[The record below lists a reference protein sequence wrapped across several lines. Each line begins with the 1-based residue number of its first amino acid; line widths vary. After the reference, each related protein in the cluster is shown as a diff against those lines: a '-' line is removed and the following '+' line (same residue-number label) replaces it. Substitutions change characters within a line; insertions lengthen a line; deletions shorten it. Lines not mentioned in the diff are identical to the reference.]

1 MSVLT
6 HNFVQ
11 DYVPDNM
18 CAVTLVT
25 DVTDNMCVQ
34 SPNPNAR
41 SKDST
46 QIRSVTSVTSVTKT

>member
-1 MSVLT
+1 M
-6 HNFVQ
+6 Q

-46 QIRSVTSVTSVTKT
+46 QIITVTSVTKT